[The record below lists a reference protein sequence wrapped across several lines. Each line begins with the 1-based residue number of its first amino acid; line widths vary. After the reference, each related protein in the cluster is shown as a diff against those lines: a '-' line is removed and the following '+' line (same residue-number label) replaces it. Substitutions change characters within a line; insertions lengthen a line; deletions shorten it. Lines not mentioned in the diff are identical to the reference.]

1 MHPKLLGL
9 IAAWLASR
17 AWVLLSGFQ
26 ILPYPEGAN
35 LFADVR
41 LYDWWAGNIQDG
53 HFPINDPM
61 WQYPPLAAL
70 VFLFGYLIAPQ
81 TVGFVFL
88 ATAAD
93 ALIFYFLLEAGQSRP
108 DKKYLPAAIWVSTAI
123 FMGPVMLGRFD
134 VFPTLFAVLALVF
147 IQNNKYFG
155 VNVAIG
161 AILKVWPILLL
172 VAIPKSR
179 FKSVLAWFA
188 LSFGLLALALTIWWP
203 NSFSFLVGQQS
214 RGLQIESFGAL
225 AFMIWNAIADPLLL
239 EFRYGA
245 VEVLAAGVNLVS
257 LLITVVGFVFI
268 GQVIFW
274 RIKGKLEKVEPS
286 LIALYLVMLSMVTS
300 RVLSPQYMVW
310 LFGLLAVCA
319 LATIQKF
326 NLIFWLIAASAFA
339 GQLIYPVFYY
349 SYMSGELLALLIQIL
364 RLTTL
369 LAATFLVWQNL
380 QSQKNESAA
389 DLVRN

>member
-1 MHPKLLGL
+1 MQLKLLGL

-17 AWVLLSGFQ
+17 AWVLLSGFE

-81 TVGFVFL
+81 TIGFVFL

-108 DKKYLPAAIWVSTAI
+108 DKKYLPAAIWVSTAV

-134 VFPTLFAVLALVF
+134 VFPTLFAVLALLF
-147 IQNNKYFG
+147 IRNNKYFG
-155 VNVAIG
+155 INVAIG

-172 VAIPKSR
+172 AAIPKTR
-179 FKSVLAWFA
+179 FKSALVWFT
-188 LSFGLLALALTIWWP
+188 LTFGIFAGALTIWWP
-203 NSFSFLVGQQS
+203 NSFSFVVGQRS
-214 RGLQIESFGAL
+214 RGLQIESYGAL
-225 AFMIWNAIADPLLL
+225 PYLAWNALVDPLLL

-245 VEVLAAGVNLVS
+245 VEVLATGVNVVS
-257 LLITVVGFVFI
+257 LLITVAGFALI
-268 GQVIFW
+268 GQVIYW
-274 RIKGKLEKVEPS
+274 RLRGKLERVEPS
-286 LIALYLVMLSMVTS
+286 LVALYLVMISMVTS

-310 LFGLLAVCA
+310 IFGLLAVCA
-319 LATIQKF
+319 FASIQKF
-326 NLIFWLIAASAFA
+326 NLIFWLVAVSAFA
-339 GQLIYPVFYY
+339 GQLIYPILYF
-349 SYMSGELLALLIQIL
+349 SYMSGDLLALTIQII
-364 RLTTL
+364 RLATL
-369 LAATFLVWQNL
+369 LFATFLVWQNL
-380 QSQKNESAA
+380 QQQKNQITTI
-389 DLVRN
+389 